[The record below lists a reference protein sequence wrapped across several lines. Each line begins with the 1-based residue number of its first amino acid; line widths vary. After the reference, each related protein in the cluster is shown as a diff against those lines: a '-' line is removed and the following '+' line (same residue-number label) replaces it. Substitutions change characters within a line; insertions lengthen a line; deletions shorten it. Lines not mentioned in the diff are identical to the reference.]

1 LFIDGK
7 LTVLLPLLIMLL
19 IEELL
24 MLMLLLLLLLLLLCP
39 MMLLLLLL
47 LLCPTMLPSTVQ
59 LLLDR
64 PVDDWLLEGLW
75 TTTGCCDGS
84 PCPSMELLLL
94 LVPNFSAAAYEVT
107 AITFLK
113 TGGEMLADALLPDR
127 EACFLVVEGAG
138 PLLLLVGP

>member
-1 LFIDGK
+1 
-7 LTVLLPLLIMLL
+7 
-19 IEELL
+19 
-24 MLMLLLLLLLLLLCP
+24 
-39 MMLLLLLL
+39 
-47 LLCPTMLPSTVQ
+47 MLPSTVQ

-64 PVDDWLLEGLW
+64 PVDDWLL
-75 TTTGCCDGS
+75 GCCNGS
-84 PCPSMELLLL
+84 PCPSMELLPL